1 VTAHTPSRSRQASS
15 KQVLRRPESQ
25 RRRMRDLVVLVPT
38 FVVMAVIVFPVLW
51 MVLSSMRPSS
61 QLTSE
66 LSWGSL
72 FDGVSFDAYQRL
84 FATSSFGTYLRN
96 SIMVSSIS
104 TVLTVLISSFA
115 GYALS
120 RYAFKGRAVLLL
132 LILATQ
138 LLPFVVLVTP
148 LYLAFS
154 ELRLVNSYPGL
165 VLVYVAMTLPL
176 AIYLMTGYF
185 NTIPRVLDEAARIDG
200 CSTID
205 IVFKVIV
212 PVAVPGIVTV
222 AITAFIATWEEF
234 LFASVL
240 MTTDKLKTVQVG
252 VAGFFGEYS
261 TDWSLV
267 MAASTVAAV
276 PTILLFFFVQKRLV
290 SGMSA
295 GSVKE

>member
-1 VTAHTPSRSRQASS
+1 
-15 KQVLRRPESQ
+15 
-25 RRRMRDLVVLVPT
+25 MRDLVVLVPA
-38 FVVMAVIVFPVLW
+38 FAIMAVIVFPVFW
-51 MVLSSMRPSS
+51 MALSSVRPSS
-61 QLTSE
+61 QLTSQ
-66 LSWGSL
+66 LSWSTL
-72 FDGVSFDAYQRL
+72 FDGVSFDAYGRL
-84 FATSSFGTYLRN
+84 FSTSSFGTYLRN
-96 SIMVSSIS
+96 SIIVSSVS
-104 TVLTVLISSFA
+104 TVLTVVISSFA

-120 RYAFKGRAVLLL
+120 RYAFKGRAVLLI

-154 ELRLVNSYPGL
+154 ALHLVNSYPGL

-185 NTIPRVLDEAARIDG
+185 NTVPRVLDEAARIDG
-200 CSTID
+200 CSTFD
-205 IVFKVIV
+205 VVFKVIV

-240 MTTDKLKTVQVG
+240 MTTDRLKTVQVG

>member
-1 VTAHTPSRSRQASS
+1 MTAHAPSWSRQAKS
-15 KQVLRRPESQ
+15 KQVVRLPKSQ

-72 FDGVSFDAYQRL
+72 FDGVSFDAYKRL

-96 SIMVSSIS
+96 SIIVSSIS
-104 TVLTVLISSFA
+104 TVMTVLISSLA

-234 LFASVL
+234 LFSSVL

-267 MAASTVAAV
+267 MAASTLAAV

>member
-1 VTAHTPSRSRQASS
+1 
-15 KQVLRRPESQ
+15 
-25 RRRMRDLVVLVPT
+25 MRDLLVLVPT

-61 QLTSE
+61 QLTSQ
-66 LSWGSL
+66 LSWSSL

-96 SIMVSSIS
+96 SIIVSSIS

-267 MAASTVAAV
+267 MAASTVAAI

>member
-1 VTAHTPSRSRQASS
+1 
-15 KQVLRRPESQ
+15 
-25 RRRMRDLVVLVPT
+25 MRDLVVLVPT

-72 FDGVSFDAYQRL
+72 FDGVSFDAYKRL

-96 SIMVSSIS
+96 SIIVSSIS
-104 TVLTVLISSFA
+104 TVMTVLISSLA

-234 LFASVL
+234 LFSSVL

-267 MAASTVAAV
+267 MAASTLAAV